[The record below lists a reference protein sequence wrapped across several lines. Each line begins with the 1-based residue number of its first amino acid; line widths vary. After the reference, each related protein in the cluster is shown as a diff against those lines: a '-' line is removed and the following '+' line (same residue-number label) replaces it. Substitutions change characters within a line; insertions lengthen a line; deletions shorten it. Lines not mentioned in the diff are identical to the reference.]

1 MSEQKEYVSEME
13 TLKAKILHFKSIMS
27 IEPMMFIQALA
38 WKMIVVSENQML
50 LYKICREERFNL
62 TAEYCSN
69 FEDHT
74 NETSFKEVE
83 KEVTSY
89 YYFKHSSFDFFMF
102 RLLTLIRQKKS
113 VKTLF
118 PFFSPSTLEV

>member
-1 MSEQKEYVSEME
+1 MSGQQEHVNEME
-13 TLKAKILHFKSIMS
+13 TFRAKILHFKSIIS

-62 TAEYCSN
+62 TAEYCSS

-89 YYFKHSSFDFFMF
+89 DCQA
-102 RLLTLIRQKKS
+102 LA
-113 VKTLF
+113 
-118 PFFSPSTLEV
+118 PNP